1 VTKIGVAIERVQAA
15 ELDLAAEMR
24 AMGERHAVEQDIIH
38 LTRNLAKKCEEHV
51 EKLRPLA
58 DRYDAPTGHEDDADT
73 SGILET
79 VRRKASELIGRQP
92 TGLLLLDDLRGLFL
106 STQDVAILWVML
118 KQAALAKRDK
128 ELLRVCTECETDT
141 IAQVHWLQTR
151 IKESAP
157 QALTA

>member
-1 VTKIGVAIERVQAA
+1 MTKIGIAIERVQAA
-15 ELDLAAEMR
+15 ELDLARELR
-24 AMGERHAVEQDIIH
+24 AMGERHAVEHDVFH

-51 EKLRPLA
+51 EKLRPFA
-58 DRYDAPTGHEDDADT
+58 ECYDAPREHEGDADT

-79 VRRKASELIGRQP
+79 VRRKASALIGRQP

-106 STQDVAILWVML
+106 STQDVVIRWVML

-128 ELLRVCTECETDT
+128 ELLRVCSECETDT
-141 IAQVHWLQTR
+141 IAQVRWLQTR

-157 QALTA
+157 QALTV

>member
-1 VTKIGVAIERVQAA
+1 MTNLGIAIERLQAA
-15 ELDLAAEMR
+15 ELDLARELR
-24 AMGERHAVEQDIIH
+24 ETGERHAVEHDIH
-38 LTRNLAKKCEEHV
+38 YLTKDLAQRCEEHV
-51 EKLRPLA
+51 EKLRPFA
-58 DRYDAPTGHEDDADT
+58 DRYDASRDHGGAAET
-73 SGILET
+73 SGMLET

-92 TGLLLLDDLRGLFL
+92 TGLLLLDDLRKLFL

-128 ELLRVCTECETDT
+128 ELRELCTECETDT

-157 QALTA
+157 QALTI